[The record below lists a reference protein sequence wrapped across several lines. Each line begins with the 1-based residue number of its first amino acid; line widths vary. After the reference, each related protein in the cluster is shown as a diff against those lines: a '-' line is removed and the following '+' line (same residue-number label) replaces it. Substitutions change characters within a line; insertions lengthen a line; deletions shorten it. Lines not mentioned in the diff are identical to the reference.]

1 MFQVWGT
8 GGRRVL
14 GFALASLVPAAA
26 VTLLLVNQPSIADQR
41 VFPILRLPLAVLA
54 LALALGAVVSWVV
67 AGDRLSRA
75 ALIGLAIIGVTTL
88 LCIGPLLESSP
99 QPRLYALDLRNG
111 RVVARTTTANDPDLS
126 IEDLVVADK
135 HSGPVIGSGPEI
147 VERTCGPWSVDD
159 PSAEGSSQADSDEFA
174 RLFPGESVPVA
185 AWFDDRAY
193 VYVSSAGADG
203 RRAGAIAAVDP
214 GGIVKWR
221 RDLPAAVV
229 ADHPAINASAALV
242 AVAGGERIGTF
253 SALDGGEHW
262 TVSVVSLGK
271 SRRYALPGAVQDVF
285 LTDCRLFLSLATE

>member
-1 MFQVWGT
+1 MVQVWGT

-26 VTLLLVNQPSIADQR
+26 VTLLVVNQPSIADQR

-67 AGDRLSRA
+67 ARDRLSRP
-75 ALIGLAIIGVTTL
+75 ALTGLAIVGVTTL
-88 LCIGPLLESSP
+88 LCIGPLTESSP

-111 RVVARTTTANDPDLS
+111 RVVARTTTANEPDLS
-126 IEDLVVADK
+126 IEDLVIADQ

-147 VERTCGPWSVDD
+147 VERGCDPWTGDD
-159 PSAEGSSQADSDEFA
+159 PPAEDSSPAELDELA

-185 AWFDDRAY
+185 EWFHDRAY
-193 VYVSSAGADG
+193 VYVASTGADG
-203 RRAGAIAAVDP
+203 RPAGAIAAVDP

-221 RDLPAAVV
+221 RALPAAVV
-229 ADHPAINASAALV
+229 ADRPAIDANAALV
-242 AVAGGERIGTF
+242 AVAGGGRIGTF

-271 SRRYALPGAVQDVF
+271 SRRYALPGAVQDVV